1 LPDPD
6 ILAYNADTMVSAYRT
21 ILVSLNEIDRLET
34 VLDGAGA
41 IAAAGKAHL
50 IGLYV
55 IPAPTVY
62 PAVGPYVVPEVFDGL
77 TRYFEEQSKNTRA
90 KFTLALGRHGLQG
103 DWLEVRAQGPT
114 LSETVS
120 EIGRSADLI
129 VLSET
134 NRDGKTGGELDFAE
148 NVILGAARPVLI
160 LPRAWSPPLRGELI
174 ACGYNG
180 SKEASRALHEAVP
193 LLMGA
198 REVRLIWVDP
208 PEGEPGEPMPRGS
221 LMAASLNRQGVK
233 AKLETLPSNGRNAAD
248 VVIARA
254 GELQAGIIVMGAYGH
269 SRIREFV
276 LGGATRHALNHIP
289 IPMLMSH

>member
-1 LPDPD
+1 
-6 ILAYNADTMVSAYRT
+6 MVSAYKT
-21 ILVSLNEIDRLET
+21 ILVSLNEIERLDT
-34 VLDGAGA
+34 LLDGAGA
-41 IAAAGKAHL
+41 IAAAQKAHL
-50 IGLYV
+50 LGLYV

-77 TRYFEEQSKNTRA
+77 TRYFEEQSKSARA
-90 KFTLALGRHGLQG
+90 KFDLALSRHGLRG
-103 DWLEVRAQGPT
+103 DWLELRAEAPT

-134 NRDGKTGGELDFAE
+134 NREGRTGGELDFVE

-160 LPRAWSPPLRGELI
+160 LPRAFVPPLRGDLV

-180 SKEASRALHEAVP
+180 SKEASRALHEALP
-193 LLMGA
+193 LLIGA
-198 REVRLIWVDP
+198 SDVRLIWVDP
-208 PEGEPGEPMPRGS
+208 PEGEPAHSMPLGHLMVES
-221 LMAASLNRQGVK
+221 LHRQGVK
-233 AKLETLPSNGRNAAD
+233 AKAETRSSDGRNAAD

-254 GELQAGIIVMGAYGH
+254 GELKAGMLVMGAYGH

-276 LGGATRHALNHIP
+276 LGGATRHALNNIP

>member
-1 LPDPD
+1 
-6 ILAYNADTMVSAYRT
+6 MVSAYKT
-21 ILVSLNEIDRLET
+21 ILVSLNEIERLDAL
-34 VLDGAGA
+34 LDGAGA
-41 IAAAGKAHL
+41 IAAAQKAHFL
-50 IGLYV
+50 GLYV

-77 TRYFEEQSKNTRA
+77 TRYFEEQSKAARA
-90 KFTLALGRHGLQG
+90 KFDLALSRHGLRG
-103 DWLEVRAQGPT
+103 DWLELRAEAPT

-134 NRDGKTGGELDFAE
+134 NREGRTGGELDFIE

-160 LPRAWSPPLRGELI
+160 LPRAFGPPLRGELV

-180 SKEASRALHEAVP
+180 SKEASRALHEALP
-193 LLMGA
+193 LLIGA
-198 REVRLIWVDP
+198 SDVRLIWVDP
-208 PEGEPGEPMPRGS
+208 PEEETAHAMPHGH
-221 LMAASLNRQGVK
+221 LMVACLHRQGVK
-233 AKLETLPSNGRNAAD
+233 AKVETRTSDGRNAAD

-254 GELQAGIIVMGAYGH
+254 GELKAGILVMGAYGH

-276 LGGATRHALNHIP
+276 LGGATRHALNNIP